1 MTGRRDRTA
10 RLASNGRPYRDQGM
24 AGYVTD
30 DECVRYRMKRD
41 MGYDRIVHPRHPR
54 RYEYRD
60 GCDCGWLLIVP
71 FIVLFAYVFWMML
84 HPSNWWMW

>member
-1 MTGRRDRTA
+1 MTGRRIRTA

-30 DECVRYRMKRD
+30 DECVRYRMNRD
-41 MGYDRIVHPRHPR
+41 MEYDRFVRPKHPR

-60 GCDCGWLLIVP
+60 GRDCGWLLMIP

-84 HPSNWWMW
+84 DTANWWMW

>member
-1 MTGRRDRTA
+1 MKGRRSRTA

-30 DECVRYRMKRD
+30 EECIRYRMKRD
-41 MGYDRIVHPRHPR
+41 MGYDRLVRPKHPR

-60 GCDCGWLLIVP
+60 GGGYDWLLVVP
-71 FIVLFAYVFWMML
+71 LAAMFVYVFWMML
-84 HPSNWWMW
+84 DPVNWWMW